1 MKKRIMPVVVLIL
14 TALLLAGCTPL
25 TVAEMYAIPKRSEEY
40 AHLQSAIDMAMAG
53 LSFSA
58 PVSGENQQIVQMA
71 DLDGDGVDEY
81 LVFAKG
87 NTEKPLQIL
96 IFTQT
101 EDGKCQISTVI
112 ESNGSAFERVEY
124 VEIDHTPGCEIVVG
138 RQVSDQL
145 MGTVS
150 VYTFRDGFA
159 RQIMTSGYSHFL
171 TCDVDG
177 DDKGEVVL
185 IHPGESEF
193 SRAVST
199 LYNFRSGEMER
210 SAEVALS
217 CQAQDIRRIS
227 VGNLHD
233 GPTAVFVASGLN
245 DSIVTD
251 VLALKRGKFTN
262 VSLSSDYGASVQT
275 LRNYPVYGED
285 IDRDGVFELPNL
297 VSMQLISMDYNI
309 ERQYLIQWYSI
320 DTLGRTYDKLHTF
333 HNYAGG
339 WFVRLDSEWAE
350 RVTIE
355 QMGNTYIFYLW
366 NEEFSEAVPVFT
378 IYVMTGS
385 DRESQ
390 ARADKRFLLHRTDEV
405 IYAARLESSAAE
417 IGITKESMI
426 NSFSPIHQNWRT
438 GET

>member
-112 ESNGSAFERVEY
+112 ESNGTAFERVEY

-159 RQIMTSGYSHFL
+159 RQIMTSGYSRFL

-177 DDKGEVVL
+177 DDKGELVL

-193 SRAVST
+193 GRAVAM

-233 GPTAVFVASGLN
+233 GPSAVFVASALN
-245 DSIVTD
+245 DSVVTD
-251 VLALKRGKFTN
+251 VLALKRGKFAN
-262 VSLSSDYGASVQT
+262 VSLSSDFGASVQT
-275 LRNYPVYGED
+275 LRNYAVYGED

-339 WFVRLDSEWAE
+339 WYVQLDSAWAE

-366 NEEFSEAVPVFT
+366 NEEFSEAAPLFT

-390 ARADKRFLLHRTDEV
+390 ARADKRFLLYRTDEV
-405 IYAARLESSAAE
+405 VYAARLEPIAAE
-417 IGITKESMI
+417 NGITKESMI
-426 NSFSPIHQNWRT
+426 NSFSPIHQDWRT

>member
-1 MKKRIMPVVVLIL
+1 MKKRIMPVAVLIL
-14 TALLLAGCTPL
+14 TALLFAGCTPL

-58 PVSGENQQIVQMA
+58 PVSGENQQTVQMA

-112 ESNGSAFERVEY
+112 ESNGTAFERVEY

-150 VYTFRDGFA
+150 VYTFRDGYA
-159 RQIMTSGYSHFL
+159 RQIMTSGYSRFL

-177 DDKGEVVL
+177 DDKGELVL
-185 IHPGESEF
+185 IHPGESEYG
-193 SRAVST
+193 RAVAM

-210 SAEVALS
+210 SAEVMLS

-233 GPTAVFVASGLN
+233 GPPAVFVASALN

-251 VLALKRGKFTN
+251 VLALKRGKFSN

-275 LRNYPVYGED
+275 LRNYAVYGED
-285 IDRDGVFELPNL
+285 INRDGVFELPKL

-320 DTLGRTYDKLHTF
+320 DTLGRTYDKFHTF

-339 WFVRLDSEWAE
+339 WYVQLDSAWAE

-366 NEEFSEAVPVFT
+366 NEAFSEAAPIFT

-390 ARADKRFLLHRTDEV
+390 AKADKRFLLYRTDEV
-405 IYAARLESSAAE
+405 VYAARLESTAAE
-417 IGITKESMI
+417 NGITKESMI
-426 NSFSPIHQNWRT
+426 NSFSPIHQDWRT